1 MLRLLGILSLGN
13 LLFGGHRRRALRR
26 GLLFGLLLGYLAD
39 KDFDMDRVGKD
50 VREKAGKAR
59 DAAREAVRK
68 AKKEIRDARK
78 AEHDRRIAEHRTAVH
93 EEIRARKEERDR
105 RIEERLA
112 AVRAEAEA
120 RKARREQERKE
131 RTGTVQA
138 RPVNADKEL
147 RDNRDLVA
155 DLERDACTAA
165 MAAAVPTID
174 FPEEDVKYH
183 ASEKYGY
190 V

>member
-39 KDFDMDRVGKD
+39 KDFDMDRVETD

-93 EEIRARKEERDR
+93 EEIRARKEAREQRT
-105 RIEERLA
+105 EERLA
-112 AVRAEAEA
+112 AIRAEAEA
-120 RKARREQERKE
+120 RKARREQKE
-131 RTGTVQA
+131 KTGTVKA
-138 RPVNADKEL
+138 EPADAGKEMQ
-147 RDNRDLVA
+147 DNRDLVA
-155 DLERDACTAA
+155 ELERDARTAA
-165 MAAAVPTID
+165 MAASVPTID

-183 ASEKYGY
+183 ASEKYGFA
-190 V
+190 